1 MPFPPYVI
9 NLSCKVLQN
18 VTINFNIILPQAF
31 FQPFCFFGSFLCV
44 CYCSFHLDAQRLLH
58 IYSVLDSHLNIG
70 HLMLDSRLSIYF
82 SPRQEAQSR
91 QVLMK
96 ISSQLILS
104 RPQFPV
110 SGAAVGGQEA
120 WRGGLMVEGDVFQFG
135 ELSGDDLLSDVI
147 LPCQTCRKKKK
158 NKKEVILK
166 YDSFIILLLTLFCCS
181 ARRTIQL
188 YKTSEK
194 VLYCSSLSIAE

>member
-1 MPFPPYVI
+1 
-9 NLSCKVLQN
+9 
-18 VTINFNIILPQAF
+18 
-31 FQPFCFFGSFLCV
+31 
-44 CYCSFHLDAQRLLH
+44 
-58 IYSVLDSHLNIG
+58 
-70 HLMLDSRLSIYF
+70 MLDSRLSIYF
-82 SPRQEAQSR
+82 SPWQEAQSR

-96 ISSQLILS
+96 VSSQLILS

-120 WRGGLMVEGDVFQFG
+120 WRGGLMVEGDVLQFG

-158 NKKEVILK
+158 NEKEVILK
-166 YDSFIILLLTLFCCS
+166 YDCFIILLLTLFCCS
-181 ARRTIQL
+181 ARRTVQL

-194 VLYCSSLSIAE
+194 VLYCSSLSTPE

>member
-1 MPFPPYVI
+1 MLELTLTLSYHKPFFSP
-9 NLSCKVLQN
+9 S
-18 VTINFNIILPQAF
+18 AF
-31 FQPFCFFGSFLCV
+31 LGHFLCV
-44 CYCSFHLDAQRLLH
+44 CYCSFHLDAQQLLH

-96 ISSQLILS
+96 VSSQLILS
-104 RPQFPV
+104 RPQFLV

-120 WRGGLMVEGDVFQFG
+120 WRGGLMVEGDVLQFG

-147 LPCQTCRKKKK
+147 LPCQTCRKKKEK
-158 NKKEVILK
+158 RKRSNIKIWLFYYIVAYTILLFSTENCSTVQDFRESVIL
-166 YDSFIILLLTLFCCS
+166 
-181 ARRTIQL
+181 
-188 YKTSEK
+188 
-194 VLYCSSLSIAE
+194 

>member
-1 MPFPPYVI
+1 
-9 NLSCKVLQN
+9 
-18 VTINFNIILPQAF
+18 
-31 FQPFCFFGSFLCV
+31 
-44 CYCSFHLDAQRLLH
+44 
-58 IYSVLDSHLNIG
+58 
-70 HLMLDSRLSIYF
+70 MLDSRLSIYF

-96 ISSQLILS
+96 VSSQLILS

>member
-1 MPFPPYVI
+1 
-9 NLSCKVLQN
+9 
-18 VTINFNIILPQAF
+18 
-31 FQPFCFFGSFLCV
+31 
-44 CYCSFHLDAQRLLH
+44 
-58 IYSVLDSHLNIG
+58 
-70 HLMLDSRLSIYF
+70 MLDSRLSIYF
-82 SPRQEAQSR
+82 RQEAQSR

-96 ISSQLILS
+96 VSSQLILS

-158 NKKEVILK
+158 KK